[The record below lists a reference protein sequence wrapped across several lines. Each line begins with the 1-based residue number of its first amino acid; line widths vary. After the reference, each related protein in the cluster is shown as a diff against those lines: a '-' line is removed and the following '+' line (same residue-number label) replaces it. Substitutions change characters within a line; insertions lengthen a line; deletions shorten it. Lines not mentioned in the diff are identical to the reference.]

1 MELSF
6 SQELR
11 FHLFS
16 QSPLLF
22 ISRDEATRTPDPY
35 VPNVVRYQL
44 RYIPISRFFSAITA
58 LDGVSRRSFT
68 GVNSHPRDLPALFSP
83 KINFE
88 ILFVFFGDNGVGRRF
103 SSVIYRSKLPSSRLA
118 LFLETCRLAFAE
130 INFKKLCFYEKE
142 AVGRQLLF
150 QLLETFMVVQTY
162 ESLLMY
168 TAIPLLRFAA
178 LFLWITPI
186 FASLSIIE

>member
-1 MELSF
+1 MDLSF
-6 SQELR
+6 SQALR

-22 ISRDEATRTPDPY
+22 ICRDEATRTPDPY

-58 LDGVSRRSFT
+58 LGGVSRRSFT

-88 ILFVFFGDNGVGRRF
+88 ILSELFGDHGVGLRF

-118 LFLETCRLAFAE
+118 RLVLTENKLRNSFRVFGDNGVVRRFLSVIYRSKLPSSRLACS
-130 INFKKLCFYEKE
+130 LRL
-142 AVGRQLLF
+142 AVLL
-150 QLLETFMVVQTY
+150 
-162 ESLLMY
+162 S
-168 TAIPLLRFAA
+168 PK
-178 LFLWITPI
+178 
-186 FASLSIIE
+186 